1 MKKNILLSALIVLII
16 LSCTLFISDGLTYL
30 VTSLMAFAIIGIIGR
45 NRSWV
50 MKMTRWGKANPHKA
64 QLFIAVIQIILLV
77 FGLIA
82 GYNFKKL
89 GYEFSGAS
97 VFIFSTVMVAGFLS
111 VHFLPKRSTI
121 AIPAEVNKN
130 RLIFVAIALSTFVL
144 TVITGNRIGD
154 MYPNSPI
161 TQSLEAIDQAMFPD
175 NIIQYEEQSDNTSE
189 QIIDEKDNQ
198 ALTANSSSMVV
209 FASFENETV
218 EPNAFSKEENKE
230 KLRAEKK
237 EKKLEKR
244 KARMMKRIEKL
255 RAAFAG
261 GISAGA
267 IILIVLLAITFCA
280 GVCLFIAGF
289 SGSAGLI
296 PLGAVIAGGSVWG
309 IVKIAKGSK
318 RKNNTSQ

>member
-1 MKKNILLSALIVLII
+1 MKL
-16 LSCTLFISDGLTYL
+16 
-30 VTSLMAFAIIGIIGR
+30 
-45 NRSWV
+45 
-50 MKMTRWGKANPHKA
+50 TRWGKANPRKA
-64 QLFIAVIQIILLV
+64 QAFIAVLQIILLV

-89 GYEFSGAS
+89 GYEFSDAS

-111 VHFLPKRSTI
+111 VHFLPKRNTI

-130 RLIFVAIALSTFVL
+130 RLIFMSIALSSFVL

-161 TQSLEAIDQAMFPD
+161 THSLKAIDQAMFSD
-175 NIIQYEEQSDNTSE
+175 DAIQYEEQSDITSE
-189 QIIDEKDNQ
+189 QIIDEKHQQ
-198 ALTANSSSMVV
+198 ALPTKSSSMVV

-218 EPNAFSKEENKE
+218 EPNAFSKKENRE

-244 KARMMKRIEKL
+244 KARMVKRLEKL

-267 IILIVLLAITFCA
+267 VILIILLVITFCA

-289 SGSAGLI
+289 SGSAALI
-296 PLGAVIAGGSVWG
+296 PVGAIIAGGSIWG
-309 IVKIAKGSK
+309 IIKIANGNK